1 MSQKL
6 TITITVPASWVDA
19 STNTLVVRLYESTKV
34 FAIPSNK
41 QTPFYVL
48 EDQYDMPP
56 INYINSSMVYRI
68 PDAVKQKLVQ
78 DETKNRLKKS
88 LDKMYKDIQKTPGF
102 SDISREDF
110 IKMLTEE

>member
-1 MSQKL
+1 MTQEI
-6 TITITVPASWVDA
+6 TITITIPASSIDV

-34 FAIPSNK
+34 FAIPSDR

-48 EDQYDMPP
+48 EDQYDMAPM
-56 INYINSSMVYRI
+56 NYLNSSMVYRI
-68 PDAVKQKLVQ
+68 PDAVKQKLIQ